1 MNLLEAIILGLIQGI
16 SEWLPLSSEGLV
28 AAAGIVLFDNNPSES
43 FSSSLFLDLGT
54 GIAALLYFRNDIQ
67 HIVSSFIKSPKSMSY
82 DSRLLLTTTAVSGV
96 FGLPLLLIIENLAT
110 TTSFKNT
117 SGYSMLAIGI
127 LMILTGCLLKYRRQ
141 IPDTHSKKAPA
152 KEGILAGIA
161 QGLSVI
167 PGISRSGMTISV
179 MIARGFNQSDALRL
193 SFIMCIPVSID
204 AGFYSIAFQ
213 NINLD
218 INSLI
223 ALGMS
228 FLSSL
233 LLIKVLLLIAEKINF
248 WVFPI
253 CIGLTIIFS
262 SLGEIVM

>member
-43 FSSSLFLDLGT
+43 FSSSLFLHLGT

-67 HIVSSFIKSPKSMSY
+67 HIVSSFIKSPKDMSH
-82 DSRLLLTTTAVSGV
+82 DSRFLLTTTAVSGA

-127 LMILTGCLLKYRRQ
+127 LMILTGCILKYRRKN
-141 IPDTHSKKAPA
+141 PDTHSKNPPA

-179 MIARGFNQSDALRL
+179 MIARGFNQSDALKL
-193 SFIMCIPVSID
+193 SFIMCIPVSIA
-204 AGFYSIAFQ
+204 AGFYAIAFQ

-233 LLIKVLLLIAEKINF
+233 LLIKVLLLIAGKINF
-248 WVFPI
+248 WIFPI